1 MRAAAHR
8 PALGARRCGSVV
20 LVVSVLMACNRPAPG
35 ARVANAAA
43 IEEPSLAPQT
53 AGLTTEARQQLTAL
67 RAVTAPYRDIDAAK
81 AAGFMEL
88 TGCMSDPVKGGTG
101 MLYGM
106 TSRFDA
112 TPEPNAPEM
121 LVYAP
126 EANGKLRLV
135 AAEFAVPMDAWTSP
149 EPPMLF
155 GQAFHQHK
163 LFGLWVLHAW
173 LWKTNPSGMF
183 AEYNPTVL
191 CEDA

>member
-1 MRAAAHR
+1 MRAVHR
-8 PALGARRCGSVV
+8 AALGAGRCGSLV
-20 LVVSVLMACNRPAPG
+20 LVVSVLVACNRPAPG

-43 IEEPSLAPQT
+43 IEEPSLSLQAD
-53 AGLTTEARQQLTAL
+53 GLTTEARQQLAEL
-67 RAVTAPYRDIDAAK
+67 RIATAPYREVDAAK

-112 TPEPNAPEM
+112 TPQPDAPEM

-135 AAEFAVPMDAWTSP
+135 AAEFAVPLDAWTST

-155 GQAFHQHK
+155 GQAFHKHK

-173 LWKTNPSGMF
+173 IWKTNPSGMF